1 MTHMFKSGIFNFAP
15 IPPGSVANMSRR
27 FVLKGFV
34 AAGTL
39 VVGTS
44 FLPGKGRADWATGAA
59 LMPGGT
65 KNNPHLFIA
74 IDPSG
79 EVTII
84 ANREEMGTGIKTSLP
99 MVVAD
104 EMEADWS
111 RVHVQQATGD
121 NEKWGNQDTDGSRSV
136 RHWVQPMRQCGAAMR
151 MMLEQAAATRWGVEL
166 SSVKAENHRVV
177 NLATGEIAGY
187 GELAA
192 AASALPMP
200 PVEALQLKN
209 PRDFRYIG
217 TGSIQIVD
225 LYDITVGK
233 AVYGIDAKMPGMKF
247 AVIARPPVV
256 GGKLVSYD
264 ATETLKVPGVEQVV
278 VVPGATWPLKFR
290 PLGGV
295 AVIAR
300 NTGSAIKGREQL
312 KIVWD
317 DGPNAS
323 YDSVAFRSQMEAS
336 AGQPGLVVR
345 DDGDAEGAL
354 KSAARVI
361 SATYYIP
368 HLAHASMEPP
378 TATAHVT
385 NGTCVAYVPAQYP
398 GGCHDDLAAVLGIPA
413 SNVTVNL
420 TLLGGAFGRKCNWD
434 FALEAALLSKATGV
448 PIKVVWTREDDL
460 QHDSYHTVSVERID
474 AGVDT
479 NGRVV
484 AWRHRSVAPSLW
496 STFDGSQVHEHP
508 IELGM
513 GFVDNPFDIPN
524 LRCENPACAAHVR
537 IGWFRSVSNIPH
549 AFAIQSF
556 VAELAA
562 ATGRDPRDMLLEL
575 IGPDRVLDPT
585 KFRGVTNFWNY
596 GDPVSTY
603 PIETGRLRRV
613 TEIVAE
619 QIGWGRTLPK
629 GHGLGIAAHRSFLS
643 YIATAVE
650 VAVDDKGNITIPRVD
665 TAVDCGF
672 YINPERIRSQVE
684 GAAVQGTAL
693 AKNSEITFKN
703 GRAQQS
709 NFDGYLLARINE
721 VPLNVNVHIVPADW
735 NVPSSGLGEPPL
747 PPFAPALCN
756 AVFAATGKRIRSLP
770 IGNQLAT

>member
-1 MTHMFKSGIFNFAP
+1 MTHMPEFGIFGGRP
-15 IPPGSVANMSRR
+15 IPLGTVANVSRR

-39 VVGTS
+39 VVGAS
-44 FLPGKGRADWATGAA
+44 FLPGQARAAWATGGA

-74 IDPSG
+74 IAPSG

-84 ANREEMGTGIKTSLP
+84 ANRCEMGTGIKTSLP

-104 EMEADWS
+104 EMEAEWS
-111 RVHVQQATGD
+111 RVRIQQATGD
-121 NEKWGNQDTDGSRSV
+121 NTKWGNEDTDGSRSV

-151 MMLEQAAATRWGVEL
+151 MMLEQAAAARWNIDA
-166 SSVKAENHRVV
+166 SSVRAEHHEVV
-177 NLATGEIAGY
+177 NLVTGEIAGY

-200 PVEALQLKN
+200 PVEALRLKN

-217 TGSIQIVD
+217 TGSVQIYD

-233 AVYGIDAKMPGMKF
+233 ATYGIDAKIPGMKF

-256 GGKLVSYD
+256 GGKVVSFD
-264 ATETLKVPGVEQVV
+264 ASEALKVPGVEQVLQL
-278 VVPGATWPLKFR
+278 PGATWPLKFR
-290 PLGGV
+290 PLGGI

-323 YDSVAFRSQMEAS
+323 YDSVAFRNQMEAS
-336 AGQPGLVVR
+336 AAQPGLVVR

-354 KSAARVI
+354 KSAAKVV

-378 TATAHVT
+378 SAVAEVAD
-385 NGTCVAYVPAQYP
+385 GKCVAYVPAQYP
-398 GGCHDDLAAVLGIPA
+398 GGCHDDLAAVLGIPPE
-413 SNVTVNL
+413 NVTVNV

-434 FALEAALLSKATGV
+434 FALEAAMLSKATGA

-474 AGVDT
+474 AGVDP
-479 NGRVV
+479 NGKVI

-496 STFDGSQVHEHP
+496 STFDGTQVHEHP

-513 GFVDNPFDIPN
+513 GFVDNPFDIAN

-549 AFAIQSF
+549 AFAIQSM

-562 ATGRDPRDMLLEL
+562 SLGRDPRDMLLEL

-613 TEIVAE
+613 TEIVTE
-619 QIGWGRTLPK
+619 QIGWGKPLPK
-629 GHGLGIAAHRSFLS
+629 GQGLGVAAHRSFLS
-643 YIATAVE
+643 YIATAVQ
-650 VAVDDKGNITIPRVD
+650 VAVDDKGNISIPRVD

-693 AKNSEITFKN
+693 AKNSEMTFKN

-735 NVPSSGLGEPPL
+735 DVPSSGLGEPPL

-756 AVFAATGKRIRSLP
+756 AIFAATGKRIRSLP
-770 IGNQLAT
+770 IGGQLST